1 MTIERRRI
9 LLVPPSNDPLMRDLW
24 NNEGCTLFWFA
35 ANKPHKAQGGDAS
48 ESPVSQAGFLLCK
61 SYNQS
66 LERIS

>member
-9 LLVPPSNDPLMRDLW
+9 LPVPPSKDPLMRDLW

-35 ANKPHKAQGGDAS
+35 ANKPHKAS